1 MNKISFKDSHA
12 LKIFV
17 EIIKG
22 YKPKDFLRKKF
33 REKGWSI
40 DGTEFQNSYN
50 GFSKLLNANK
60 DFTLTNKARLEN
72 DLGLSLEEIWEPF
85 EGKIINRSSGSGNV
99 SISQRDGGTVIA
111 DHIGP
116 GSFSSTEWM
125 ELVKERDDWKKRYFE
140 MQERY
145 FKCIDKDT

>member
-22 YKPKDFLRKKF
+22 YKPKEYLRKVY
-33 REKGWSI
+33 RERNRSI
-40 DGTEFQNSYN
+40 DGKEFESTYN
-50 GFSKLLNANK
+50 AFSKLLNANK

-116 GSFSSTEWM
+116 GSFSSNEWM